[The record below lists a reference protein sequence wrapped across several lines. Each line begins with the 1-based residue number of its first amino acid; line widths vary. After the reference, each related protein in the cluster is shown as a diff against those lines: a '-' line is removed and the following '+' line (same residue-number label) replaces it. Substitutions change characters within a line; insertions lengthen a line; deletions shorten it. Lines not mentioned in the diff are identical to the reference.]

1 MSARNL
7 VPIHSLGISQIIA
20 FGLQFYI
27 FAQIKAPLALWVGV
41 TEAEVL
47 YAISALLLIQ
57 FFLAPF
63 IGGLIDKFGALYVL
77 ARGLVIGAVGMALL
91 PLYPSVYWMWAAM
104 VPIGIGFAMSSYE
117 TAFSAAVK
125 IDEKRSRRNISFITF
140 YGGVASSLTWL
151 SVAPLLEH
159 VGLQVT
165 CFVVALILLL
175 MSWRMFYLSRLGLEQ
190 KKITQSSKPEPFTW
204 SRMSVKE
211 RWAILILGS
220 SSSLEM
226 MVFVGTSL
234 LWISWFNVLFN
245 DLGLAVIL
253 ASLYGPFQVVG
264 RVLEMKFGHQFDA
277 RLTGLIAFLLVPI
290 SLMIVQV
297 PSIEAAILAMAIFGM
312 GHGVLTVTFG
322 YVTNLYFK
330 AEVYGRAKGWI
341 VVPRAL
347 ASALGPTVSGI
358 LFLAGHKL
366 FFSVMIAFGLASW
379 LLFLGLMLL
388 KPREDM
394 MDQ

>member
-1 MSARNL
+1 M
-7 VPIHSLGISQIIA
+7 
-20 FGLQFYI
+20 
-27 FAQIKAPLALWVGV
+27 
-41 TEAEVL
+41 
-47 YAISALLLIQ
+47 
-57 FFLAPF
+57 
-63 IGGLIDKFGALYVL
+63 
-77 ARGLVIGAVGMALL
+77 
-91 PLYPSVYWMWAAM
+91 
-104 VPIGIGFAMSSYE
+104 
-117 TAFSAAVK
+117 
-125 IDEKRSRRNISFITF
+125 
-140 YGGVASSLTWL
+140 
-151 SVAPLLEH
+151 
-159 VGLQVT
+159 T
-165 CFVVALILLL
+165 CFVVAVILLL
-175 MSWRMFYLSRLGLEQ
+175 MSWRMFYLSRLALEQ
-190 KKITQSSKPEPFTW
+190 KNFAQSSKPEPFTW
-204 SRMSVKE
+204 SRMSFKE
-211 RWAILILGS
+211 RWAMLILGS

-253 ASLYGPFQVVG
+253 ASIYGPFQVVG
-264 RVLEMKFGHQFDA
+264 RVLEMKFGQKFDA

-290 SLMIVQV
+290 SLVIVQV
-297 PSIEAAILAMAIFGM
+297 PNIEAAVLAMAIFGM

-330 AEVYGRAKGWI
+330 AEVYGRAKGGLSC
-341 VVPRAL
+341 RAL
-347 ASALGPTVSGI
+347 ASALGLTVSGI